1 MLEKTSRKERL
12 LAGAA
17 GTTLALALA
26 VSIGALPGA
35 GVDKSDSVTVS
46 SRVEQVTAAPVV
58 LMEPPP
64 AAVPPPVVEA
74 AGPPPVPAVPKT
86 AASKAPPSPTQA
98 RTAATAAKPPARAV
112 AAQAPAAAVRTA
124 VVPAPPVAPVLAA
137 VPRRTPS
144 STEVKET
151 IAELRSRVG
160 GVLRF
165 VSPTATQLHQAGDQ
179 VCTGFDN
186 GSTFEQVVSS
196 GLSSIP
202 SSVKVSPE
210 NADWAVRKLV
220 TLYCPGHAAKL
231 S

>member
-1 MLEKTSRKERL
+1 MLEKTSRKEKL

-17 GTTLALALA
+17 GTTLALGLA
-26 VSIGALPGA
+26 VSVGALPGA
-35 GVDKSDSVTVS
+35 GAGNRDSVMVA
-46 SRVEQVTAAPVV
+46 SRVEQVTAAPALLV
-58 LMEPPP
+58 EPPP
-64 AAVPPPVVEA
+64 AAVPPPVAEA
-74 AGPPPVPAVPKT
+74 AAPPPVVAAPT
-86 AASKAPPSPTQA
+86 AAAPKAPPSRAQA
-98 RTAATAAKPPARAV
+98 RTAAAPKPPARAV
-112 AAQAPAAAVRTA
+112 APQAPAAAGPV

-144 STEVKET
+144 PAEVKQA
-151 IAELRSRVG
+151 IDELRSRVG
-160 GVLRF
+160 GLLRF
-165 VSPTATQLHQAGDQ
+165 VSPTATQLHQGGDQ

-186 GSTFEQVVSS
+186 GQTFEQVRSA

-220 TLYCPGHAAKL
+220 TLYCPGHAGKL